1 MSKVLHVAWRELIST
16 VATKAFVI
24 GVLVTPVIVAVMILA
39 LPLLIDPSPP
49 KIDGEL
55 AIVDPTGEVA
65 AGVREYLSPEAIAR
79 RRTDFE
85 EQIDDVMPDAVRG
98 LTGDPAAAGVAPEAR
113 QWTPGAVID
122 QALAAAIGEA
132 PEIEVVTLPADAD
145 LEREKAPLLAGEARD
160 GGRLALAVVDDDA
173 ITPREDGVYGR
184 YRLFVREKLDD
195 RLEGEIKDALRDTIT
210 GARVAAR
217 GLDPQEIQALT
228 RVGHVRSI
236 AVTEKGERETSELL
250 NVLLPVGFMGLLLI
264 SVMTGGQYLLTT
276 TIEEKSSR
284 VVEVLLSAVSPMQ
297 LMTGKI
303 LGQMAVGLIILVL
316 YAGMGV
322 SALITFSAL
331 GLIDPWLIVY
341 LLIFFLLA
349 YLLLASLM
357 AAIGA
362 AVNEMR
368 EAQTMMTPVVMMI
381 MVPWVLWLPISR
393 DPNSLF
399 AVFTSL
405 LPPINSYVMLLRMTS
420 STPPPLWQ
428 VWLSIAIGVA
438 SVYVAVWIAAK
449 VFRIGLLM
457 HGKPPDLATLW
468 RWVRMA

>member
-1 MSKVLHVAWRELIST
+1 MSKILHVAVREFIST
-16 VATKAFVI
+16 VATKGFII
-24 GVLVTPVIVAVMILA
+24 GVLITPVIVAVMILV
-39 LPLLIDPSPP
+39 LPLLLDPSPP

-55 AIVDPTGEVA
+55 AIVDPTGEVT

-79 RRTDFE
+79 RRAEIE
-85 EQIDDVMPDAVRG
+85 EAIDEFVPESIKG
-98 LTGDPAAAGVAPEAR
+98 LTEDPATALA
-113 QWTPGAVID
+113 ID
-122 QALAAAIGEA
+122 QALDAAIGEA
-132 PEIEVVTLPADAD
+132 PEIEIVALPDDAD
-145 LEREKAPLLAGEARD
+145 LEQEKKPLLEGKIQD
-160 GGRLALAVVDDDA
+160 GGRLALAVVDPDA
-173 ITPREDGVYGR
+173 ITPGKDGTFGR

-195 RLEGEIKDALRDTIT
+195 RLESEIKQALRDTIV

-217 GLDPQEIQALT
+217 GLDPGEIDKLT
-228 RVGHVRSI
+228 RLGHVRSI
-236 AVTEKGERETSELL
+236 AVTDKGERETSELL

-284 VVEVLLSAVSPMQ
+284 VVEVLLSAVSPME

-303 LGQMAVGLIILVL
+303 LGQMAVGLIILAL
-316 YAGMGV
+316 YAGMGF
-322 SALITFSAL
+322 SALVTFSAL
-331 GLIDPWLIVY
+331 GLVDPWLILY
-341 LLIFFLLA
+341 LLIFFVIS
-349 YLLLASLM
+349 YFVLASLM

-381 MVPWVLWLPISR
+381 MIPWLLWMPISR

-399 AVFTSL
+399 ATITSL

-428 VWLSIAIGVA
+428 VWLSIAIGAA
-438 SVYVAVWIAAK
+438 SVYAALWFAAK
-449 VFRIGLLM
+449 VFRVGLLM
-457 HGKPPDLATLW
+457 HGKPPNLATLW

>member
-1 MSKVLHVAWRELIST
+1 MRVLHVAWRELVST
-16 VATKAFVI
+16 VATKGFII
-24 GVLVTPVIVAVMILA
+24 GVLITPVIVAVMILV
-39 LPLLIDPSPP
+39 LPLLIDPTPP

-55 AIVDPTGEVA
+55 AIVDPTGQITE
-65 AGVREYLSPEAIAR
+65 GVREYLSPEAIAR
-79 RRTDFE
+79 RRADFE
-85 EQIDDVMPDAVRG
+85 VKLDQVMPDAVKG
-98 LTGDPAAAGVAPEAR
+98 LTDDPVTAAA
-113 QWTPGAVID
+113 ID
-122 QALAAAIGEA
+122 QALDAAIGDA
-132 PEIEVVTLPADAD
+132 PDITIVDLPAGAD
-145 LEREKAPLLAGEARD
+145 LEREKAPLLDGKASD
-160 GGRLALAVVDDDA
+160 GGRLALAVVDEHA
-173 ITPREDGVYGR
+173 ITPGDDGSYGR

-195 RLEGEIKDALRDTIT
+195 RLEGEIKDALRDTIV

-217 GLDPQEIQALT
+217 GLDWQEIDRLT
-228 RVGHVRSI
+228 RIGHVPSI

-316 YAGMGV
+316 YAGMGF
-322 SALITFSAL
+322 SALVTFSAL
-331 GLIDPWLIVY
+331 GLIDPWLLLY
-341 LLIFFLLA
+341 LVIFYLIA
-349 YLLLASLM
+349 YFVIASMM

-368 EAQTMMTPVVMMI
+368 EAQTLMTPVMLVI
-381 MVPWVLWLPISR
+381 MVPWILWLPITR
-393 DPNSLF
+393 DPNSVF
-399 AVFTSL
+399 ATVTSL

-438 SVYVAVWIAAK
+438 SVWAAVWLAAK
-449 VFRIGLLM
+449 VFRVGLLM
-457 HGKPPDLATLW
+457 HGKPPNLATLW

>member
-1 MSKVLHVAWRELIST
+1 MSRVFHIAVRELIST
-16 VATKAFVI
+16 VATKGFII
-24 GVLVTPVIVAVMILA
+24 GVLITPVIIAVMLLV
-39 LPLLIDPSPP
+39 LPLLINPSPP

-55 AIVDPTGEVA
+55 AIVDPTGEVV

-79 RRTDFE
+79 RRADFE
-85 EQIDDVMPDAVRG
+85 EKIDGVLPDAVKG
-98 LTGDPAAAGVAPEAR
+98 LTDDPATSAA
-113 QWTPGAVID
+113 ID

-132 PEIEVVTLPADAD
+132 PEIDIVMLAEDAD
-145 LEREKAPLLAGEARD
+145 LEQEKAPLLEGKAQD
-160 GGRLALAVVDDDA
+160 GGRLALAVVDADA
-173 ITPREDGVYGR
+173 IIPGDDGTYGR

-195 RLEGEIKDALRDTIT
+195 RLEGEIKQALRDTIVS
-210 GARVAAR
+210 ARVAAR
-217 GLDPQEIQALT
+217 GLDPDEIDRLT
-228 RVGHVRSI
+228 RIGHVPSI
-236 AVTEKGERETSELL
+236 AVTAEGERETSEIL

-316 YAGMGV
+316 YAGMGI
-322 SALITFSAL
+322 SALVTFSAL
-331 GLIDPWLIVY
+331 GLIDPWLIFY
-341 LLIFFLLA
+341 LLIFFIIA
-349 YLLLASLM
+349 YFVMASLM

-368 EAQTMMTPVVMMI
+368 EAQTMMTPVVMMVMI
-381 MVPWVLWLPISR
+381 PWILWMPISR
-393 DPNSLF
+393 DPNSAF
-399 AVFTSL
+399 ATITSL

-438 SVYVAVWIAAK
+438 SVYGAVWFAAK

-457 HGKPPDLATLW
+457 HGKPPNLATLW

>member
-1 MSKVLHVAWRELIST
+1 MSRVLHIALRELIST
-16 VATKAFVI
+16 VATKAFII
-24 GVLVTPVIVAVMILA
+24 GVLITPVIIAVMILI
-39 LPLLIDPSPP
+39 LPLLIDPSAP

-55 AIVDPTGEVA
+55 AIIDPTGEVID
-65 AGVREYLSPEAIAR
+65 GVREYLSPEAMAR
-79 RRTDFE
+79 RRADFE
-85 EQIDDVMPDAVRG
+85 DKIDEVMPDAVKG
-98 LTGDPAAAGVAPEAR
+98 LTGVPAASAA
-113 QWTPGAVID
+113 ID
-122 QALAAAIGEA
+122 QALETAIGEV
-132 PEIEVVTLPADAD
+132 PEIAILALPEDAD
-145 LEREKAPLLAGEARD
+145 LEQEKAALLEGKAQD
-160 GGRLALAVVDDDA
+160 GGRLALAVIDRDA
-173 ITPREDGVYGR
+173 IHPGDDGTYGR

-195 RLEGEIKDALRDTIT
+195 RLKSEIQQALRDTIV
-210 GARVAAR
+210 GARVLAR
-217 GLDPQEIQALT
+217 GLDPEEIDRLT
-228 RVGHVRSI
+228 RVGFVRSV
-236 AVTEKGERETSELL
+236 AVTEEGERETSEIL
-250 NVLLPVGFMGLLLI
+250 NTLLPVGFMGLLLI

-316 YAGMGV
+316 YAGMGL
-322 SALITFSAL
+322 SALVTFSAV
-331 GLIDPWLIVY
+331 GLIDPWLIFY
-341 LLIFFLLA
+341 LLIFFVIA
-349 YLLLASLM
+349 YFVMASLM

-381 MVPWVLWLPISR
+381 MIPWILWLPISR

-399 AVFTSL
+399 ATITSL
-405 LPPINSYVMLLRMTS
+405 LPPINSYVMLVRMTS

-428 VWLSIAIGVA
+428 VWLSITIGAV
-438 SVYVAVWIAAK
+438 SVYGALWLAAK

-457 HGKPPDLATLW
+457 HGKPPNLATLW

>member
-1 MSKVLHVAWRELIST
+1 MSKVLHVAVRELVST
-16 VATKAFVI
+16 VATKGFII
-24 GVLVTPVIVAVMILA
+24 GVLITPVIVAVMILV
-39 LPLLIDPSPP
+39 LPFLIDPTPP

-55 AIVDPTGEVA
+55 AIVDATGQVT

-79 RRTDFE
+79 RRGEIEDA
-85 EQIDDVMPDAVRG
+85 IDEFVPESIRG
-98 LTGDPAAAGVAPEAR
+98 LTEDPA
-113 QWTPGAVID
+113 TSLAVQ
-122 QALAAAIGEA
+122 QALDAAIGEA
-132 PEIEVVTLPADAD
+132 PELDIVRLPAGVD
-145 LEREKAPLLAGEARD
+145 LDREKRPLLEGKIQD
-160 GGRLALAVVDDDA
+160 GGRLALAVVDPDA
-173 ITPREDGVYGR
+173 ITPGADGTYGR

-195 RLEGEIKDALRDTIT
+195 RLESEIKQALADTIVA
-210 GARVAAR
+210 ARVAAR
-217 GLDPQEIQALT
+217 GLDPDEITALT
-228 RVGHVRSI
+228 RIGHVRSV
-236 AVTEKGERETSELL
+236 AVTDEGERETSELL

-284 VVEVLLSAVSPMQ
+284 VVEVLLSAVSPME

-316 YAGMGV
+316 YAGMGF
-322 SALITFSAL
+322 SALVTFSAL
-331 GLIDPWLIVY
+331 GLIDPWLILY
-341 LLIFFLLA
+341 LLIFFVIA
-349 YLLLASLM
+349 YFVIASLM

-381 MVPWVLWLPISR
+381 MVPWLLWMPISR

-399 AVFTSL
+399 AVITSL
-405 LPPINSYVMLLRMTS
+405 LPPINSFIMLLRMTS

-428 VWLSIAIGVA
+428 VWLSIAIGAA
-438 SVYVAVWIAAK
+438 SVYAAVWFAAK
-449 VFRIGLLM
+449 VFRVGLLM
-457 HGKPPDLATLW
+457 HGKPPNLATLW

>member
-1 MSKVLHVAWRELIST
+1 MNKVLHVAFRELVST
-16 VATKAFVI
+16 VATRGFII
-24 GVLVTPVIVAVMILA
+24 GVLIAPVIIAVMILI
-39 LPLLIDPSPP
+39 LPLLINPSPP

-55 AIVDPTGEVA
+55 AIVDPTGEVT

-79 RRTDFE
+79 RRADFE
-85 EQIDDVMPDAVRG
+85 DKIDEVMPDAIRG
-98 LTGDPAAAGVAPEAR
+98 LTDDPAASAA
-113 QWTPGAVID
+113 ID
-122 QALAAAIGEA
+122 QALDAAIGEV
-132 PEIEVVTLPADAD
+132 PDLEIVTLPENAD
-145 LEREKAPLLAGEARD
+145 LEQEKAPLLEGKVQD
-160 GGRLALAVVDDDA
+160 GGRLALAVVDANAIIPGDDG
-173 ITPREDGVYGR
+173 TYGR

-195 RLEGEIKDALRDTIT
+195 RLESEIKQALRDTIVN
-210 GARVAAR
+210 ARVTAR
-217 GLDPQEIQALT
+217 GLDPREIGLLT
-228 RVGHVRSI
+228 RIGHVRSI
-236 AVTEKGERETSELL
+236 AVTDKGERETSELL

-284 VVEVLLSAVSPMQ
+284 VVEVLLSALSPMQ

-316 YAGMGV
+316 YAGLGF
-322 SALITFSAL
+322 SALVTFSAL
-331 GLIDPWLIVY
+331 GLIDPWLILY
-341 LLIFFLLA
+341 LLIFFVIA
-349 YLLLASLM
+349 YFVMASLM

-381 MVPWVLWLPISR
+381 MIPWVLWMPISR

-399 AVFTSL
+399 ATVTSL

-438 SVYVAVWIAAK
+438 SVYAAVWFAAK

-457 HGKPPDLATLW
+457 HGKPPNLATLW

>member
-1 MSKVLHVAWRELIST
+1 MTKVLHVAWRELVST
-16 VATKAFVI
+16 VATKGFII
-24 GVLVTPVIVAVMILA
+24 GVLITPVIIAGLVLV
-39 LPLLIDPSPP
+39 LPYLIKASPP

-55 AIVDPTGEVA
+55 AIVDPTGQVA
-65 AGVREYLSPEAIAR
+65 GGVQDYLSPEAIAGR
-79 RRTDFE
+79 RADL
-85 EQIDDVMPDAVRG
+85 EQAIDEVLPASIQG
-98 LTGDPAAAGVAPEAR
+98 LTNQPEAK
-113 QWTPGAVID
+113 AAID
-122 QALAAAIGEA
+122 QALETVAGDV
-132 PEIEVVTLPADAD
+132 PEITVVALPADAD
-145 LEREKAPLLAGEARD
+145 LELEKAPLLEGKAAD
-160 GGRLALAVVDDDA
+160 GGRLALAVVDADA
-173 ITPREDGVYGR
+173 IVPGDDGTYGR

-195 RLEGEIKDALRDTIT
+195 RLEGEIKGALRDTIVN
-210 GARVAAR
+210 ARVAAR
-217 GLDPQEIQALT
+217 GLDPREITALT
-228 RVGHVRSI
+228 RIGRVPSI
-236 AVTEKGERETSELL
+236 AVTDKGERETSEIL
-250 NVLLPVGFMGLLLI
+250 NMLLPMGFMGLLLI

-322 SALITFSAL
+322 SALVTFSAL
-331 GLIDPWLIVY
+331 GLVDPWLILY
-341 LLIFFLLA
+341 LLIFFAIA
-349 YLLLASLM
+349 YFVMASLM

-368 EAQTMMTPVVMMI
+368 EAQTMMTPVAMMI
-381 MVPWVLWLPISR
+381 MIPWLLWLPISR
-393 DPNSLF
+393 DPSSIF

-405 LPPINSYVMLLRMTS
+405 LPPINSFVMLLRMTS

-438 SVYVAVWIAAK
+438 SVYAALWLAAK
-449 VFRIGLLM
+449 VFRVGLLM
-457 HGKPPDLATLW
+457 HGKPPNLATLW

>member
-1 MSKVLHVAWRELIST
+1 MSRILYVAWRELIST
-16 VATKAFVI
+16 VATKGFII
-24 GVLVTPVIVAVMILA
+24 GVLITPVIIAVMILV

-65 AGVREYLSPEAIAR
+65 EGVREYLSPEAIAR
-79 RRTDFE
+79 RRAEFE
-85 EQIDDVMPDAVRG
+85 EVIDEVLPEPVRD
-98 LTGDPAAAGVAPEAR
+98 LTGDPA
-113 QWTPGAVID
+113 TSAVID
-122 QALAAAIGEA
+122 QALDAAIGEV
-132 PEIEVVTLPADAD
+132 PELTIVTLGADAD
-145 LEREKAPLLAGEARD
+145 LEREKRPLLAGRIQD
-160 GGRLALAVVDDDA
+160 SGRLALAVVDADA
-173 ITPREDGVYGR
+173 VIPGEDGAYGR
-184 YRLFVREKLDD
+184 YRLYVREKLDD
-195 RLEGEIKDALRDTIT
+195 RLESEIKEALRDTIV

-217 GLDPQEIQALT
+217 GLDPREIDQLT

-250 NVLLPVGFMGLLLI
+250 NILLPVGFMGLLLI

-303 LGQMAVGLIILVL
+303 VGQMAVGLVILVL
-316 YAGMGV
+316 YAGMGA
-322 SALITFSAL
+322 SALVSFSAL
-331 GLIDPWLIVY
+331 GLIDPWLLLY
-341 LLIFFLLA
+341 LLIFFAVA
-349 YLLLASLM
+349 YFVTASLM

-381 MVPWVLWLPISR
+381 MIPWLLWLPISR
-393 DPNSLF
+393 DPNSVF
-399 AVFTSL
+399 AVLTSL

-438 SVYVAVWIAAK
+438 SVYAALWLAAK
-449 VFRIGLLM
+449 VFRVGLLM

>member
-1 MSKVLHVAWRELIST
+1 MNKVLHVAFRELVST
-16 VATKAFVI
+16 VATRGFII
-24 GVLVTPVIVAVMILA
+24 GVLIAPVIIAVMILI
-39 LPLLIDPSPP
+39 LPLLINPSPP

-55 AIVDPTGEVA
+55 AIVDPTGEVT

-79 RRTDFE
+79 RRADFE
-85 EQIDDVMPDAVRG
+85 VKIDEVMPDAIRG
-98 LTGDPAAAGVAPEAR
+98 LTDDPAASAA
-113 QWTPGAVID
+113 ID
-122 QALAAAIGEA
+122 QALDAAIGEV
-132 PEIEVVTLPADAD
+132 PDLEIVTLPEDAD
-145 LEREKAPLLAGEARD
+145 LEQEKAPLLEGKVQD
-160 GGRLALAVVDDDA
+160 GGRLALAVVDANA
-173 ITPREDGVYGR
+173 ITPGDDGTYGR

-195 RLEGEIKDALRDTIT
+195 RLESEIKQALRDTIVN
-210 GARVAAR
+210 ARITAR
-217 GLDPQEIQALT
+217 GLDPQEIGLLT
-228 RVGHVRSI
+228 RIGHVRSI
-236 AVTEKGERETSELL
+236 AVTDKGERETSELL

-284 VVEVLLSAVSPMQ
+284 VVEVLLSALSPMQ

-316 YAGMGV
+316 YAGLGF
-322 SALITFSAL
+322 SALVTFSAL
-331 GLIDPWLIVY
+331 GLIDPWLILY
-341 LLIFFLLA
+341 LLIFFVIA
-349 YLLLASLM
+349 YFVMASLM

-381 MVPWVLWLPISR
+381 MIPWVLWMPISR

-399 AVFTSL
+399 ATVTSL

-438 SVYVAVWIAAK
+438 SVYAAVWFAAK

-457 HGKPPDLATLW
+457 HGKPPNLATLW

>member
-1 MSKVLHVAWRELIST
+1 MTKVLHVAWRELVST
-16 VATKAFVI
+16 VATKGFII
-24 GVLVTPVIVAVMILA
+24 GVLITPIIVGAMILV
-39 LPLLIDPSPP
+39 LPLLINPSPP

-55 AIVDPTGEVA
+55 AIVDPTGEVTG
-65 AGVREYLSPEAIAR
+65 GVRDYLSPEAIAR
-79 RRTDFE
+79 RRADFE
-85 EQIDDVMPDAVRG
+85 VKIDELVPEPMKG
-98 LTGDPAAAGVAPEAR
+98 LTDE
-113 QWTPGAVID
+113 PGAQAAIE
-122 QALAAAIGEA
+122 QALDAAIGDA
-132 PEIEVVTLPADAD
+132 PDIDVVTLPAGAD
-145 LEREKAPLLAGEARD
+145 LELEKAPLLEGKAQD
-160 GGRLALAVVDDDA
+160 GGRLALAVVDPDA
-173 ITPREDGVYGR
+173 ITPGEDGTYGR

-195 RLEGEIKDALRDTIT
+195 RLESEIKQALKETIV
-210 GARVAAR
+210 ARRVAAR
-217 GLDPQEIQALT
+217 GLDPGEIAALT
-228 RVGHVRSI
+228 RVGHVRSV
-236 AVTEKGERETSELL
+236 AVTKKGERETSEIL
-250 NVLLPVGFMGLLLI
+250 NMLLPVGFMGLLLI

-284 VVEVLLSAVSPMQ
+284 VVEVLLSAVSPME

-341 LLIFFLLA
+341 LLIFFVIA
-349 YLLLASLM
+349 YFVMASLM

-381 MVPWVLWLPISR
+381 MIPWMLWMPISR

-399 AVFTSL
+399 ATITSL

-420 STPPPLWQ
+420 SNPPPLWQ

-438 SVYVAVWIAAK
+438 SVYAAVWFAAK

-457 HGKPPDLATLW
+457 HGKPPNLATLW